1 MLKRIIQHDEVIVA
15 SYRDLHQD
23 VQESR
28 SAVEAAVIIIERDG
42 LLHR

>member
-15 SYRDLHQD
+15 PYRDLHQD

-28 SAVEAAVIIIERDG
+28 SAAEAAAIIIDRDG
-42 LLHR
+42 LFH